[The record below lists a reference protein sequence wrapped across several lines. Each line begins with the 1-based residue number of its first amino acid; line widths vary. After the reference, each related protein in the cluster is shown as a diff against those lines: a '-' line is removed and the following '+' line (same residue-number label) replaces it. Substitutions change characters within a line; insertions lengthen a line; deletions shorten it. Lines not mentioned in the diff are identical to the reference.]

1 MTESLSNRS
10 SYASQHRGKT
20 PLSPSDSMISLG
32 SFRPSLVWLFNHI
45 RREDQENLTKED
57 LRLLLG
63 ATVDN
68 SQLDEAFVNLDMD
81 GDGEISLDEF
91 LAGFARFWKEAPH
104 TPGYEAKGYK
114 FTFNSLPRRSRQRY
128 LREEDFYETTPQT
141 EVHVNGGEAS
151 NGAGGEESGPSED
164 FMKTLDTLSSHNRC
178 VYVCVC
184 VCMRACVCVCWG
196 GGRE

>member
-1 MTESLSNRS
+1 MMESRSNRS

-45 RREDQENLTKED
+45 RREDQENLSKED

-81 GDGEISLDEF
+81 GDGEISQDEF
-91 LAGFARFWKEAPH
+91 LAGFARFWREAPH
-104 TPGYEAKGYK
+104 TPGYEAKGFT
-114 FTFNSLPRRSRQRY
+114 FTFNSLPRRNRQKY
-128 LREEDFYETTPQT
+128 LREEDFYETTPQS
-141 EVHVNGGEAS
+141 EMHVNGGEAG
-151 NGAGGEESGPSED
+151 NGEGEEETGPSQD

-178 VYVCVC
+178 VSVCEYVCVC
-184 VCMRACVCVCWG
+184 VCV
-196 GGRE
+196 